1 MAATAKSILAQ
12 VAAHV
17 GARLVQME
25 DYDADWEMLIEEC
38 CVAAD
43 RRDLIGKTLAR
54 LEVFTDLGNAA
65 ERAGHGKLSTQ
76 DLVDLI
82 LQSSH

>member
-1 MAATAKSILAQ
+1 MNANAKTILAQ

-43 RRDLIGKTLAR
+43 RRDLIGKTLTR
-54 LEVFTDLGNAA
+54 LEAFTDLGDAY
-65 ERAGHGKLSTQ
+65 ERGGCGKLSTQ

-82 LQSSH
+82 NQAA